1 MFWFAVFDS
10 RHNSKMIA
18 AAQFLEHH
26 IILQKSISKLENEC
40 IAFRIQIDIHLGW
53 SEQFSL

>member
-26 IILQKSISKLENEC
+26 IILQKSTSKLENKC
-40 IAFRIQIDIHLGW
+40 IVFRIWIDIAPGLVGTI
-53 SEQFSL
+53 